1 MNYASFFYEANVV
14 LNMGD
19 EWKKKNFSAGK
30 RVTRNKGG
38 AEKKNKKKY

>member
-1 MNYASFFYEANVV
+1 MHHFFMRQMWYLIWGMSE
-14 LNMGD
+14 
-19 EWKKKNFSAGK
+19 KKKNFSAGK